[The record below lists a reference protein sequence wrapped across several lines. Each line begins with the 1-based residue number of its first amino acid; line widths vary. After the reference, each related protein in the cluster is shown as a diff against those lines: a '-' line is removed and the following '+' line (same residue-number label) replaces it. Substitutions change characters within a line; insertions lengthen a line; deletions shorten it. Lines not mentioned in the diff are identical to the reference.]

1 MNSQTVRRKVI
12 VTDPQGLHL
21 RPLAA
26 FAQLAS
32 KFRSAVHVCKD
43 NNRYDGRSP
52 IQLMLLAAVQ
62 GTELTL
68 EASGDDAPEAVE
80 ALAELLSSRFSEQ
93 EPDQPALPG
102 NSSSEQ

>member
-1 MNSQTVRRKVI
+1 MNGQTLRRKVI

-26 FAQLAS
+26 FAQLAA
-32 KFRSAVHVCKD
+32 KFRSVVFVCKD
-43 NNRYDGRSP
+43 DEKFDGRSP

-68 EASGDDAPEAVE
+68 EVSGDDAEQAIG
-80 ALAELLSSRFSEQ
+80 ALADLLSSNFSE
-93 EPDQPALPG
+93 EESDDPPLPQKG
-102 NSSSEQ
+102 